1 MSVSTRQN
9 LASWKKL
16 EQLAQ
21 DKKSQHMN
29 TLFAQDSERFQKFS
43 IELPNM
49 LLDYSKNLI
58 DSETLE
64 SLLSVS

>member
-1 MSVSTRQN
+1 MSDRQI
-9 LASWKKL
+9 LTSWKKL

-21 DKKSQHMN
+21 DKKLQHMN
-29 TLFAQDSERFQKFS
+29 TLFANDDKRFEKFS

-64 SLLSVS
+64 CLLALE